1 MNDSTVPHDPR
12 PARLAMAAL
21 GAVSLWVLA
30 GAVFKLFWGTP
41 ALLPKPVIE
50 VGGKLGLEL
59 GLVYKLAI
67 GLELAIVAVA
77 LLRPRLG
84 WWALAALMVVFDLV
98 LSAQIAAGETQC
110 GCFGA
115 SFSPSPKV
123 MLAIDTALLVF
134 LLVTRPWK
142 TAGAGFPL
150 FVPAALAAVGLA
162 LPWFFDRELAPTITK
177 DGEELDVSKNAY
189 VILELERWVGQ
200 DIWDTPLGQ
209 APLSASIDVNTLALD
224 GLWVFWRATCDHCAE
239 HLKLMKEKEQGQR
252 LLVLVQLEEKNDTL
266 ANRVVHELPDGNF
279 VQHARLP
286 ASIEYVLQTP
296 GELLLEG
303 GKIVAAKE
311 AVTSETGL

>member
-1 MNDSTVPHDPR
+1 MNDTTVPQDSR

-21 GAVSLWVLA
+21 GLAALWVLA

-41 ALLPKPVIE
+41 ALLPKPVIATGE
-50 VGGKLGLEL
+50 RFGLDLGLT
-59 GLVYKLAI
+59 YKLAI
-67 GLELAIVAVA
+67 GMELALVAVA

-84 WWALAALMVVFDLV
+84 WWGLAALFVVFDLV
-98 LSAQIAAGETQC
+98 LAAQIAAGETKC

-123 MLAIDTALLVF
+123 MLAIDTVLLV
-134 LLVTRPWK
+134 LILATRPWK
-142 TAGAGFPL
+142 TAGLGFPL

-162 LPWFFDRELAPTITK
+162 LPWFFDRELATTITK
-177 DGEELDVSKNAY
+177 DGEELDISSNAY
-189 VILELERWVGQ
+189 VILDLEQWVGK

-209 APLSASIDVNTLALD
+209 PPLSASIDVNSLALD

-252 LLVLVQLEEKNDTL
+252 LLVLVQIEEKNDTL
-266 ANRVVHELPDGNF
+266 ANRVVHEMPDGNF
-279 VQHARLP
+279 VQHAVLP
-286 ASIEYVLQTP
+286 ATIEYVMQTP

-303 GKIVAAKE
+303 GRVIAAKD

>member
-1 MNDSTVPHDPR
+1 MNDSTVPQESR
-12 PARLAMAAL
+12 KARLTLAAIGL
-21 GAVSLWVLA
+21 VSAWVLL

-41 ALLPKPVIE
+41 ALLPKPVIATGE
-50 VGGKLGLEL
+50 RFGLEL

-84 WWALAALMVVFDLV
+84 WWALAALLVVFDLV
-98 LSAQIAAGETQC
+98 LTAQIAAGEEKC

-123 MLAIDTALLVF
+123 MLAIDTALLVL
-134 LLVTRPWK
+134 LLVTRPWSS
-142 TAGAGFPL
+142 AGRGLPL
-150 FVPAALAAVGLA
+150 AVPSAVAAVGLA
-162 LPWFFDRELAPTITK
+162 LPWFFDRELTPTVTK
-177 DGEELDVSKNAY
+177 NGLDLDVSKNAY
-189 VILELERWVGQ
+189 VILDLEEWVGQ
-200 DIWDTPLGQ
+200 DIWNTPLGQ
-209 APLSASIDVNTLALD
+209 APLSSSIDVNSLALD

-252 LLVLVQLEEKNDTL
+252 LLVLVQLEEKNDSL
-266 ANRVVHELPDGNF
+266 ANRVVHEMPDGNF
-279 VQHARLP
+279 VQHAVLP
-286 ASIEYVLQTP
+286 ATIEYVLQTP

-303 GKIVAAKE
+303 GRIIAAKE